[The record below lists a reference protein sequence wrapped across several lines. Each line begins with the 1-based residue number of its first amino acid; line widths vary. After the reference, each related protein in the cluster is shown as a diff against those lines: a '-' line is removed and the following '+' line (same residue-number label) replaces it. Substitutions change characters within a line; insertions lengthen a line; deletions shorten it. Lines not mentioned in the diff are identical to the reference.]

1 MYIYLYIHIDIIC
14 ICNICLCMEL
24 VELGYGYDIHG
35 SEAAIVGSYAG
46 WQDAMKI
53 VWVRND
59 CTAFD
64 RTD

>member
-1 MYIYLYIHIDIIC
+1 
-14 ICNICLCMEL
+14 MEL

-59 CTAFD
+59 CTAFL